1 MQCQIQPLN
10 NTMKE
15 EKENEPFMMP
25 RIKSKKKNGRKEIKL
40 HNLLN
45 IPAGAISHK
54 PTSENQKRMHK
65 IVIT

>member
-1 MQCQIQPLN
+1 
-10 NTMKE
+10 
-15 EKENEPFMMP
+15 MMP
-25 RIKSKKKNGRKEIKL
+25 RIKSKKKNRRKEIKL

-65 IVIT
+65 IVITKENFLVLHFYSCIHTIVV